1 MALASMHMGS
11 GPGVAGLSGMQVNAL
26 VPRRRVRIVPSAS
39 METMVAEAATAD
51 GAARIALS
59 IDDWSV
65 DASAA

>member
-1 MALASMHMGS
+1 
-11 GPGVAGLSGMQVNAL
+11 VKAL
-26 VPRRRVRIVPSAS
+26 VPRRKVRIVPSAS

-51 GAARIALS
+51 GAARMALS